1 MANTQAMATS
11 FKVELLNGH
20 HAFGTSVTRGA
31 TTADSFKAALYLASA
46 TTNASNTAYTATG
59 EVSGTN
65 YTAGGTAL
73 TTKSLAVAS
82 NLLTFDAD
90 DITFAQHASGFTD
103 ARYAILYNDT
113 GTPSTARLVAYND
126 LGSDRSNVNSDLVL
140 QFPTGLFVT

>member
-1 MANTQAMATS
+1 MASWLSYDA
-11 FKVELLNGH
+11 FKTAQYNGN
-20 HAFGTSVTRGA
+20 ALDFDTGA
-31 TTADSFKAALYLASA
+31 TLKLALVTASYTPNRATHDFWDDVSA
-46 TTNASNTAYTATG
+46 N